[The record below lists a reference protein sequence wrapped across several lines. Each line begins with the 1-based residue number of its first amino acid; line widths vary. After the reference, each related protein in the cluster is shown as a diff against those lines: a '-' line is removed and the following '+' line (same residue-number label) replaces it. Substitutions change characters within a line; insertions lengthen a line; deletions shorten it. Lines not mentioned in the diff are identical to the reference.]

1 MSVSFGSCLSGLIAT
16 VFLSI
21 YGSLS
26 LKAARR
32 SVYWDLRVLVLL
44 FIVAG
49 MRMLL
54 PVNLPVN
61 ISIYSHK
68 LLVPASNIVFL
79 KIPHTD
85 LFLAHFL
92 VILLF
97 TFSAV
102 LLIRRWIRMQQF
114 RRQTLT
120 LSNPDDQLTEL
131 LSKRLPDNKPPAVT
145 AVYIDGSVSP
155 FVFGAFHPVIAIPKG
170 IYTENELEYILDH
183 ELVHIRQHDLLLK
196 DGFGLL
202 AALFWWNP
210 FMWILQRE
218 MDHAIELSNDVTL
231 FQKMNDDEKLNYAS
245 LLVKTARLADN
256 ADTQHSLSLSTH
268 NNPTLQRR
276 VKEIIESRSPQKPI
290 LALHLSILLLIT
302 GLSFLVTPEPSS
314 TDAKA
319 AQESFSLEEDL
330 GATTDNTYILDKGDH
345 YELYVEGELI
355 GQFQEI
361 KGDLKGYPVY
371 TEEFQNSTD

>member
-1 MSVSFGSCLSGLIAT
+1 
-16 VFLSI
+16 
-21 YGSLS
+21 
-26 LKAARR
+26 
-32 SVYWDLRVLVLL
+32 
-44 FIVAG
+44 
-49 MRMLL
+49 
-54 PVNLPVN
+54 
-61 ISIYSHK
+61 
-68 LLVPASNIVFL
+68 
-79 KIPHTD
+79 
-85 LFLAHFL
+85 
-92 VILLF
+92 
-97 TFSAV
+97 
-102 LLIRRWIRMQQF
+102 
-114 RRQTLT
+114 
-120 LSNPDDQLTEL
+120 
-131 LSKRLPDNKPPAVT
+131 
-145 AVYIDGSVSP
+145 
-155 FVFGAFHPVIAIPKG
+155 
-170 IYTENELEYILDH
+170 
-183 ELVHIRQHDLLLK
+183 
-196 DGFGLL
+196 
-202 AALFWWNP
+202 
-210 FMWILQRE
+210 MWILQRE